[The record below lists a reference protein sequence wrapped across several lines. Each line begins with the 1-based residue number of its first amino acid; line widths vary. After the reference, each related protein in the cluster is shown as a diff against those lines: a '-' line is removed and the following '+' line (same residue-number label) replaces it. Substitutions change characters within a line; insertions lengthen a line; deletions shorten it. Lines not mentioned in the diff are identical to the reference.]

1 MISLNIAPEHRADA
15 SAGSTNYTDIL
26 VSALL
31 QQSRGETISARALG
45 SQEIA
50 AGIVSRAMS
59 LATVTGDMGLLTTRV
74 LAEAARDLVVNGEA
88 IYKLDVD
95 PLTGAVRLLRATSY
109 SVHGHSPDPSTWF
122 YDLSLFGPTASRM
135 VKCSAAT
142 VLHVRYA
149 TLNAQ
154 PWRGLSP
161 LRLANATG
169 SLSARLTQALEQESS
184 VANARIIPMPAGQST
199 AVSNAIRNLIT
210 QPESGRVVLPE
221 TTKGSAG
228 PGSAPMRDYRA
239 DRLGFDAP
247 ASEEQLYRTLLME
260 IVSICGVPW
269 SLAPGS
275 GAAGPAIREGQRELL
290 TGTVIPLA
298 RLDCRGSGTRA
309 RVSGLDDPS
318 RGRGGGHSGAG
329 EKRAHFAASG
339 SLHRQGARTRRVG
352 GMTWTLQDS
361 VIDPLELDDAL
372 KTQARS
378 MAGESGVGLTTD
390 RENILLAA
398 AAEIEAYCDKA
409 WFRGPAGAARVA
421 TSVIEAGGTCCM
433 PAVGALPASVGV
445 TITSVEVWSDASE
458 IWTAVTYIRSPLG
471 STIRVKQAGTYR
483 IVASMLPLE
492 PYPTVIGEAV
502 ARLFAFR
509 ENVRPRMVTGDMADG
524 TFSSQAGGV
533 LKSGAA
539 ELLRFVRIPGA

>member
-59 LATVTGDMGLLTTRV
+59 LADVEGDRGLLTTR
-74 LAEAARDLVVNGEA
+74 LLGEMARDLIVNGEA
-88 IYKLDVD
+88 LYKLDVD
-95 PLTGAVRLLRATSY
+95 PITGAVRLLRATSY
-109 SVHGHSPDPSTWF
+109 SVYGHSPDPSTWF

-142 VLHVRYA
+142 VIHVRYA
-149 TLNAQ
+149 TLNSQ

-161 LRLANATG
+161 LRLAAATG
-169 SLSARLTQALEQESS
+169 ALSARLTQALEQESS
-184 VANARIIPMPAGQST
+184 VANARIIPMPQGQSS

-210 QPESGRVVLPE
+210 SPESGRVVLPE
-221 TTKGSAG
+221 TVRAG
-228 PGSAPMRDYRA
+228 GGAGMGSAPTRDYRA

-298 RLDCRGSGTRA
+298 DLIAEEAG
-309 RVSGLDDPS
+309 RVLESTVS
-318 RGRGGGHSGAG
+318 
-329 EKRAHFAASG
+329 
-339 SLHRQGARTRRVG
+339 
-352 GMTWTLQDS
+352 MTHH
-361 VIDPLELDDAL
+361 A
-372 KTQARS
+372 
-378 MAGESGVGLTTD
+378 
-390 RENILLAA
+390 LAA
-398 AAEIEAYCDKA
+398 ADTAARARSVHILQQAGVSTDKA
-409 WFRGPAGAARVA
+409 LELAG
-421 TSVIEAGGTCCM
+421 
-433 PAVGALPASVGV
+433 
-445 TITSVEVWSDASE
+445 WSA
-458 IWTAVTYIRSPLG
+458 
-471 STIRVKQAGTYR
+471 
-483 IVASMLPLE
+483 
-492 PYPTVIGEAV
+492 
-502 ARLFAFR
+502 
-509 ENVRPRMVTGDMADG
+509 
-524 TFSSQAGGV
+524 
-533 LKSGAA
+533 
-539 ELLRFVRIPGA
+539 